1 MTVAELHTGYRKLL
15 ERLYAYGNYRRR
27 VMELIL
33 NKGMQIEQRLVTGRH
48 DVAIFARVLWTC
60 VVSASPRR
68 AWMTLS
74 LMIETLL
81 RRPRALRDAVT
92 FALVHKHLYEYMK
105 ETCRRLEELS
115 PGVTTNVPETAT

>member
-1 MTVAELHTGYRKLL
+1 
-15 ERLYAYGNYRRR
+15 
-27 VMELIL
+27 
-33 NKGMQIEQRLVTGRH
+33 VTGRH
-48 DVAIFARVLWTC
+48 DIAIFARVLWTC

-115 PGVTTNVPETAT
+115 PGVSNVPETAT